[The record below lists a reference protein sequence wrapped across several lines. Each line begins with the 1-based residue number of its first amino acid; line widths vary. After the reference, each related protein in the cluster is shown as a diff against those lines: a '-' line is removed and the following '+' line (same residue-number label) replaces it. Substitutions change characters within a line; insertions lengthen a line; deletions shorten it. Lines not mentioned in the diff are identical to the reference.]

1 MGTTDSMTDPVMAE
15 TTYPLAVTADPEGAA
30 ALQAT
35 LEALPGVEEAEVEP
49 EGLRVRFDADI
60 VSDEEI
66 LATLQRAGYESPGH
80 APA

>member
-1 MGTTDSMTDPVMAE
+1 MVDPIMAE
-15 TTYPLAVTADPEGAA
+15 TTYPLAVTSDPEGAA
-30 ALQAT
+30 ALQAS
-35 LEALPGVEEAEVEP
+35 LETLPGVEEASIGT
-49 EGLRVRFDADI
+49 EGLHVRFDAET